1 MRPYLGPIWLALIA
15 GACGGGG
22 GGGSTTPPPVDPPFV
37 SAPDCVGASSFVS
50 QSAAAP
56 ANATF
61 MRVQHIG
68 DAGTAEQAGQVANPV
83 TWAVGD
89 VTGLYPPDPASAAQR
104 GLRND
109 PPPNASSAFQLSCN
123 AAGFWINTA
132 RFSHALPLVGEGPS
146 ASIAREP
153 QPFAR
158 IYRTAADT
166 MTIEALVQ
174 VKTIDA
180 RQPHVAEGTA
190 QVSFFYYARD
200 LTTNTEFIHVIGL
213 FESRPFGVGSSGV
226 ENQASDGL
234 NAFISSP
241 LRTVDATGVPVRY
254 VTVGADTE
262 LMRTVTPWDQPLPF
276 RARVTYAN
284 FQAMLARLKAGPL
297 PTISA
302 RPEDY
307 RITLFGVL
315 GEVVPGTGTE
325 FEVALGAHVRD
336 LRLSGGS

>member
-1 MRPYLGPIWLALIA
+1 MIRAVTAIALSLSV

-22 GGGSTTPPPVDPPFV
+22 GGGGTTAPPVDPPFV
-37 SAPDCVGASSFVS
+37 SAPDCVGAANFVS

-56 ANATF
+56 VNATF
-61 MRVQHIG
+61 LRVQHIG
-68 DAGTAEQAGQVANPV
+68 DAGAAEQAGQVANAV
-83 TWAVGD
+83 SWAVGD
-89 VTGLYPPDPASAAQR
+89 VTGLYPPDPVTNAQR
-104 GLRND
+104 GFRND
-109 PPPNASSAFQLSCN
+109 PPPAASSAFQLSCN
-123 AAGFWINTA
+123 AAGFWIDTA
-132 RFSHALPLVGEGPS
+132 RFSHARPLVGEGPS
-146 ASIAREP
+146 ASVAREL

-158 IYRTAADT
+158 VYRSPADA
-166 MTIEALVQ
+166 MTLEAQVQ
-174 VKTIDA
+174 VKTIRA

-200 LTTNTEFIHVIGL
+200 LTTTTEFIHVIGL
-213 FESRPFGVGSSGV
+213 FESRPLGVGGSGV

-241 LRTVDATGVPVRY
+241 LATVDATGVPVRY
-254 VTVGADTE
+254 VTVGADSAT
-262 LMRTVTPWDQPLPF
+262 MRTVSPWDQPLPF

-297 PTISA
+297 PAISP

-315 GEVVPGTGTE
+315 GEVFPGTGTD
-325 FEVALGAHVRD
+325 FEVAIGAQVRD
-336 LRLSGGS
+336 LQLSGGS

>member
-1 MRPYLGPIWLALIA
+1 MNAGFALAASALLVT
-15 GACGGGG
+15 ACGGGS
-22 GGGSTTPPPVDPPFV
+22 GGSGSVPPAADPPFV
-37 SAPDCVGASSFVS
+37 SAPDCVGAANFVS

-89 VTGLYPPDPASAAQR
+89 VTGLYPPEPASAAQR
-104 GLRND
+104 GFRND
-109 PPPNASSAFQLSCN
+109 PPPVASSAFQLSCA
-123 AAGFWINTA
+123 AAGFWIDTA
-132 RFSHALPLVGEGPS
+132 RFSHAKPLTGEGPS
-146 ASIAREP
+146 ITVAREL

-158 IYRTAADT
+158 IYRSPADT
-166 MTIEALVQ
+166 MTMEAQVQ
-174 VKTIDA
+174 VKTLLT

-190 QVSFFYYARD
+190 QVSFAYYARD
-200 LTTNTEFIHVIGL
+200 LTTTTEFIQVIGL
-213 FESRPFGVGSSGV
+213 FDSRPLGVGGSGA
-226 ENQASDGL
+226 EGLSSDGN

-241 LRTVDATGVPVRY
+241 LRAADAGGVPVRY
-254 VTVGADTE
+254 VTVGGDTE
-262 LMRTVTPWDQPLPF
+262 TLRTVTAWDRPLLF

-284 FQAMLARLKAGPL
+284 FQAMLLRLKAGPL
-297 PTISA
+297 PAIST

-315 GEVVPGTGTE
+315 AEVFPGTGTDY
-325 FEVALGAHVRD
+325 EVAIGGQVKD